1 MTTDSTP
8 ASTTSG
14 DERRARNE
22 KVFRELLRRN
32 GSSRFAEAGELMTV
46 GVVCEWAAAHF
57 RVASVA
63 DCPPPPIP
71 GLTVK
76 TGRDE
81 IVAMFTGRM
90 GRMEDFRFTVTE
102 VYPLLD
108 PDALIVEYRSDTRR
122 RETGIPYRN
131 DYIAVVRFREG
142 KVSFWREYLN
152 TLLVAKLI
160 PDEWGVRWED

>member
-46 GVVCEWAAAHF
+46 DVVCEW
-57 RVASVA
+57 
-63 DCPPPPIP
+63 PYPPIP

-108 PDALIVEYRSDTRR
+108 PDALIVEYTSDTRR

-131 DYIAVVRFREG
+131 DYIAVVRFRDG